1 MRLNGNWA
9 AVALAAVLA
18 IGSVGCASRGSVT
31 DLERRIDEVAEA
43 AARAQRRAEA
53 AEERAVA
60 AEREADRAVSRADAA
75 SNQAAEAA
83 KNADAAARRAEAIF
97 EKSVRK

>member
-1 MRLNGNWA
+1 MRLNRNLT
-9 AVALAAVLA
+9 AVTLAALLA
-18 IGSVGCASRGSVT
+18 VGWAGCASRGSVD

-60 AEREADRAVSRADAA
+60 AEREAQRAVSSADAA
-75 SNQAAEAA
+75 SNSAAEAA
-83 KNADAAARRAEAIF
+83 KQADAAARRAEAIF